1 MAFYLELRL
10 EDGYVFVAH
19 EGVLR
24 PEEIQAATLEAMA
37 AMDADK
43 VDRVLVDLTGVTDTP
58 STMDLFSAH
67 AALPEYTRV
76 PRPRGALLLR
86 ADQEADG
93 RFIEDVMV
101 NRGLPVRVFDDRE
114 AALQWLLGTKQGS

>member
-86 ADQEADG
+86 ADQETDG